1 MLFARAQLLKAGAR
15 AAYEMLAWRDKKTYD
30 TSVAGVRQSLVHW
43 RNAQKR
49 NTEEIDAIF
58 AEIQELLQIQSH
70 MTQLEISHVQ
80 MLQNSSSSMSTTDL
94 HGFTEDLKCYRDVIR
109 KAANT
114 TASNCNTDITYLQC
128 AGQQIKKITDDLW
141 ESGSKDVQM
150 EVVECEENKYK
161 WKIHIKS
168 QNFTDFTTIPLNSI
182 ALELDLKNLKPL
194 LWKTQQV
201 IISRKDLTWI
211 VPRYI
216 YVVTENP
223 EGTFIYIRPENFVMK
238 WSAEDLAYTNPYST
252 TIKKIRADTED
263 GWSAEVYISS
273 TFSWIYKA
281 KTLFKPGSVVFKP
294 QKDGFGYTLDPIYCK
309 RIRVYPAT

>member
-15 AAYEMLAWRDKKTYD
+15 RVRDACVARQKNIRREA
-30 TSVAGVRQSLVHW
+30 VAGVRQSLVHW

-49 NTEEIDAIF
+49 NTKEIDAIF

-70 MTQLEISHVQ
+70 MTAEIGHVQ

-182 ALELDLKNLKPL
+182 ALELNLKNLKPL

-252 TIKKIRADTED
+252 TIKKIRADPED

-281 KTLFKPGSVVFKP
+281 KTLFKLGSVVFKP
-294 QKDGFGYTLDPIYCK
+294 QKTDLVTH
-309 RIRVYPAT
+309 